1 MPGQTQ
7 EQDNF
12 YRLDHKTYEKAS
24 AKAKPTRTIVYAYGV
39 PIGDGKNLTLIAG
52 PCAVES
58 EKQLFQT
65 AKAAAA
71 SGARLLRGG
80 AYKPST
86 SPYGFQGLGKEG
98 LELLKEARKQY
109 NIGIVTEVMDTRK
122 VELVSEYA
130 DMLQIGARSMQ
141 NYDLLKEVG
150 RSKKPVLLKRAM
162 TATYQEWLLA
172 AEYILLQGNDQI
184 VLCERG
190 IRTFETY
197 TRNTLDLAAIPA
209 MKELSHL
216 PIIVDPSQGTGRR
229 ELVGPMSLAAI
240 ACGADGVMIEVHPD
254 PDQAFKDGHQS
265 INFNEL
271 NALFPQLCAIASVAG
286 KSFL

>member
-1 MPGQTQ
+1 MPIQAQKQHEFDKFG
-7 EQDNF
+7 
-12 YRLDHKTYEKAS
+12 DHTCNKALI
-24 AKAKPTRTIVYAYGV
+24 KANSSRTIVKV
-39 PIGDGKNLTLIAG
+39 HDVLIGNGKNLILIAG

-58 EKQLFQT
+58 EEQLLQT
-65 AKAAAA
+65 AKVAAA

-86 SPYGFQGLGKEG
+86 SPYGFQGLGQEG

-109 NIGIVTEVMDTRK
+109 NIGIVTEVMDIRK

-150 RSKKPVLLKRAM
+150 LSQKPVLLKRAM
-162 TATYQEWLLA
+162 SATYQEWLLA
-172 AEYILLQGNDQI
+172 AEYIMLSGNDQI

-190 IRTFETY
+190 VRTFETY
-197 TRNTLDLAAIPA
+197 TRNTLDLAAIPVI
-209 MKELSHL
+209 KELSHL

-229 ELVGPMSLAAI
+229 ELVAPMSLAAI

-265 INFNEL
+265 INFNQL
-271 NALFPQLCAIASVAG
+271 SALFPQLCSVASSVG
-286 KSFL
+286 KSFS

>member
-1 MPGQTQ
+1 MPAQTQ
-7 EQDNF
+7 EQNNF

-150 RSKKPVLLKRAM
+150 RASIVFLLEKTPV
-162 TATYQEWLLA
+162 
-172 AEYILLQGNDQI
+172 
-184 VLCERG
+184 
-190 IRTFETY
+190 
-197 TRNTLDLAAIPA
+197 
-209 MKELSHL
+209 
-216 PIIVDPSQGTGRR
+216 
-229 ELVGPMSLAAI
+229 
-240 ACGADGVMIEVHPD
+240 
-254 PDQAFKDGHQS
+254 
-265 INFNEL
+265 
-271 NALFPQLCAIASVAG
+271 
-286 KSFL
+286 

>member
-1 MPGQTQ
+1 MSIQVQKQHKFDEFG
-7 EQDNF
+7 
-12 YRLDHKTYEKAS
+12 DHTCNKSLIKANS
-24 AKAKPTRTIVYAYGV
+24 SRTIVKV
-39 PIGDGKNLTLIAG
+39 HDVLIGNGKNLILIAG

-58 EKQLFQT
+58 EEQLLQT
-65 AKAAAA
+65 AKVAAE

-86 SPYGFQGLGKEG
+86 SPYGFQGLGQEG

-109 NIGIVTEVMDTRK
+109 NIGIVTEVMDIRK

-150 RSKKPVLLKRAM
+150 LSQKPVLLKRAM
-162 TATYQEWLLA
+162 SATYQEWLLA
-172 AEYILLQGNDQI
+172 AEYIMLSGNNQI

-190 IRTFETY
+190 VRTFETY
-197 TRNTLDLAAIPA
+197 TRNTLDLAAIPVI
-209 MKELSHL
+209 KELSHL

-229 ELVGPMSLAAI
+229 ELVAPMSLAAI
-240 ACGADGVMIEVHPD
+240 ACGADGVMIEVHPH
-254 PDQAFKDGHQS
+254 PDQALKDGHQS
-265 INFNEL
+265 INL
-271 NALFPQLCAIASVAG
+271 NQLSALFPQLCSVASSVG
-286 KSFL
+286 KSFS